1 MELKMKKLMTALL
14 AVSALAAA
22 APAVAQDYSRGSD
35 RGYDRGYDR
44 GDDRG
49 YDRGD
54 DRRGDNHDGRYGY
67 GRDNLRQEYDRLAQR
82 IQRAQRN
89 RTISY
94 READRLNQ
102 QLRMLRMTDRQYRMS
117 GGGLNRRER
126 MDLDQRVNR
135 LERQIRWERRDGDDR
150 RY

>member
-14 AVSALAAA
+14 AVSAIAAA

-35 RGYDRGYDR
+35 RG
-44 GDDRG
+44 DDRG

-54 DRRGDNHDGRYGY
+54 DRRGDDRDGRYGN
-67 GRDNLRQEYDRLAQR
+67 GRDNLRQDYDRLAQR
-82 IQRAQRN
+82 ITRAQRN

-102 QLRMLRMTDRQYRMS
+102 QLRVVRQMDRRYRMS
-117 GGGLNRRER
+117 DGRLSRWER
-126 MDLDQRVNR
+126 TDLEQRVSR
-135 LERQIRWERRDGDDR
+135 LERQIRSERRDGDDR